1 MASKSKT
8 IFDSPALLD
17 ETLVSLTEACNYF
30 PGKKRSRSTAERY
43 ARKGNGE
50 VVLETIFICG
60 KRYTSKEAIARFVRA
75 QLRVEAERPAPTR
88 GTMSKKDVEAAARR
102 FNLPEPQRSGKQE
115 TKNNGSTS
123 RRQ

>member
-1 MASKSKT
+1 MASRM

-17 ETLVSLTEACNYF
+17 ETLLSLTAACKEF
-30 PGKKRSRSTAERY
+30 PGRCSRPSLERW
-43 ARKGNGE
+43 ARKGNRGAT
-50 VVLETIFICG
+50 LETILLCG
-60 KRYTSKEAIARFVRA
+60 RRYTSREAIARFIRA
-75 QLRVEAERPAPTR
+75 QLQVEAERPAPTR

-102 FNLPEPQRSGKQE
+102 FGLPEPQGSRNQE